1 VKSTMGRPRR
11 LTDAQVAMILAWHE
25 EIADLKVL
33 RARIKTQRQLAREL
47 GVSASTIAHVIAC
60 RGEFKQV
67 APENR
72 APEAG
77 GRGKPSGRA

>member
-1 VKSTMGRPRR
+1 MKSTMGRPRR

-25 EIADLKVL
+25 EILALKAL
-33 RARIKTQRQLAREL
+33 RSRIKTQRQLAREL

-72 APEAG
+72 AAEANR
-77 GRGKPSGRA
+77 RGKPSGRA